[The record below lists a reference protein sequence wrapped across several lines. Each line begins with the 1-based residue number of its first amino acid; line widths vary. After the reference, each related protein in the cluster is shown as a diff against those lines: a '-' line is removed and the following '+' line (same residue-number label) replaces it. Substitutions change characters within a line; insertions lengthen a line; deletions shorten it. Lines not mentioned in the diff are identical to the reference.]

1 MRAWLEETDN
11 KKIEKDA
18 LEVWGAQKWMK
29 TLARGLRERLDN
41 DLDEIFKHGQYTES
55 TWAEDFAQKL
65 DKFTVFLGLTPY
77 KPNGVFHRKIS
88 SISQKSI
95 LPVQFIC
102 PPNVTCT
109 TGSCKPY
116 HLSLSTQIRD
126 IPQVQ
131 LIEGSL
137 VYEKAYPLTGECTVC
152 KTRYHPDHEAY
163 TTPNSNRA
171 REVFINS
178 AQYLKIGTS
187 LWVLYS
193 VECITSMHLPMHIS
207 SSGMLALAILQFL
220 SSLDKNKSG
229 KPLYKNQFVLLE
241 T

>member
-1 MRAWLEETDN
+1 
-11 KKIEKDA
+11 
-18 LEVWGAQKWMK
+18 MK

-55 TWAEDFAQKL
+55 TWAGDFAQKL

-95 LPVQFIC
+95 LPVRLIC

-116 HLSLSTQIRD
+116 HLSLSTRICD

-137 VYEKAYPLTGECTVC
+137 VYEKAYPLTGEWG
-152 KTRYHPDHEAY
+152 
-163 TTPNSNRA
+163 S
-171 REVFINS
+171 
-178 AQYLKIGTS
+178 
-187 LWVLYS
+187 
-193 VECITSMHLPMHIS
+193 
-207 SSGMLALAILQFL
+207 FL
-220 SSLDKNKSG
+220 SPTYSIWSMAYLCHTLPYSSLSIPILTYTLTTIMKSFIWSSENAYQG
-229 KPLYKNQFVLLE
+229 YARV
-241 T
+241 